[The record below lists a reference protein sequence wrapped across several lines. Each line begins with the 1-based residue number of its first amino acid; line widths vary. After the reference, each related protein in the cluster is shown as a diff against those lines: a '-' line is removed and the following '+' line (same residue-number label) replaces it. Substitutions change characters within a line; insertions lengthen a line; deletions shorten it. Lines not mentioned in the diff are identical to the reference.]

1 MKAIKSFLAALQL
14 TVVLGTQIHISV
26 DGLELE
32 PSTYI
37 SSHDVDTT
45 QLVKIDSSGDE
56 PYGLII
62 KKSTI
67 PEIQEHVT
75 KDFLAKFPDT
85 ITFDEIKSG
94 FWSQKNKQ
102 SKWGKYFEVDV
113 KVPSLVSCKPR
124 VSEFSKFYDDEYEDA
139 HVLHCYPRDS
149 DDGKTCLQNFKAPLK
164 QSYEAQEFV
173 AIATVGDGEN
183 EVSFKAETTYDW
195 IPSFNNAFDPSMS
208 SWDFTWT
215 SDADPSEGFKFEL
228 DAGSSCMPGMMHVEL
243 DCSVETRLYWWDT
256 RWSSSHEWLTLEY
269 QTNRHEA
276 SQPYANEAHKGG
288 EQYCAADWVLDK
300 FWWDSVYE
308 KDMWHPILSKD
319 AYRGFLYA
327 GNATKL
333 EAARMQKSNTNMPPF
348 REEEML
354 VHRFEKD
361 KGRRNRI
368 WRCVPAR
375 VESQVVNMTIPL
387 KGINGQL
394 QGYLG
399 CIGRDDS
406 VTIPIP
412 EPGDGQDT
420 EDL

>member
-195 IPSFNNAFDPSMS
+195 VCPLRLALELPS
-208 SWDFTWT
+208 T
-215 SDADPSEGFKFEL
+215 SDLGITDTFTQFRSRLSTMPSTPACRVGTSPGRVTPIHPR
-228 DAGSSCMPGMMHVEL
+228 GSSSSLMPDRHA
-243 DCSVETRLYWWDT
+243 C
-256 RWSSSHEWLTLEY
+256 LE
-269 QTNRHEA
+269 
-276 SQPYANEAHKGG
+276 
-288 EQYCAADWVLDK
+288 
-300 FWWDSVYE
+300 
-308 KDMWHPILSKD
+308 
-319 AYRGFLYA
+319 
-327 GNATKL
+327 
-333 EAARMQKSNTNMPPF
+333 
-348 REEEML
+348 
-354 VHRFEKD
+354 
-361 KGRRNRI
+361 
-368 WRCVPAR
+368 
-375 VESQVVNMTIPL
+375 
-387 KGINGQL
+387 
-394 QGYLG
+394 
-399 CIGRDDS
+399 
-406 VTIPIP
+406 
-412 EPGDGQDT
+412 
-420 EDL
+420 